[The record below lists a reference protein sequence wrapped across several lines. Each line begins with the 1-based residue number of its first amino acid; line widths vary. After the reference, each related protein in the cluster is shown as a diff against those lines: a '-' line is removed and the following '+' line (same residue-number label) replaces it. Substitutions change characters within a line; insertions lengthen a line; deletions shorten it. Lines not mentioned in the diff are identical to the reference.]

1 MISENSSPI
10 DLFYDD
16 RRQTRPQFKSD
27 ACLPMTTAEVERRG
41 WEEVDVIIVT
51 GDAYVDSPNFSN
63 GRIARILE
71 KDGFSVAIISQP
83 QWDSVHDFQIFG
95 RPRLAFYV
103 TAGDNDSM
111 LNHYSSNRSRKN
123 FDRYTAG
130 GKADQRP
137 DRATIQYCQRA
148 KEAFPDVLSSLAG

>member
-130 GKADQRP
+130 GRP
-137 DRATIQYCQRA
+137 TNVLIGPRFNTANARRKLFLTS
-148 KEAFPDVLSSLAG
+148 LSSLAG